1 MKNLILILQMRLSD
15 LNRLIFYFF
24 IFLSLSHLKA
34 EEAVDIWK
42 KDNSNNQIE
51 KNQNTRE
58 KIESPLINKNTITSN
73 RIITEQE
80 SIQKDDELLY
90 GIWDPDKYNFELSMW
105 SNTDGKNIEKTI
117 SRINKL
123 NLSETAENIF
133 LNTIFSY
140 SYSPANISDESF
152 LNIKINWLIENKKD
166 KLIEEFLKKND
177 DFPNKTKIIQYLV
190 DRNISNANIKL
201 GCEKVNFIG
210 KEIKDPY
217 LEKFKIYCLVFNN
230 KKNQAQLLHDILK
243 EQKQSDKFF
252 DNAIN
257 SLLGVSENKNKKIK
271 DDNLLNFYLS
281 SVTFPNFKY
290 EPSNKT
296 KKSIWEYMN
305 SANLIVIEDIEDKEK
320 IKNIETAANSNRIDK
335 NKVFKIYKQIPFDLN
350 TLINAQNIYQS
361 LDKIDARALI
371 YQKYLLSDNIK
382 NKLEL
387 LFLLKD
393 LFQKENLSN
402 IYTNF
407 LSDKLSEFDK
417 DDIPKEYANV
427 IDRNII
433 TDKSLT
439 KRKIKFDDKVLHRSK
454 LIRYFYE
461 KDYPIKKTQKELDGI
476 YKKIKRNR
484 NYFFSAKDIAVLESL
499 ESDGVKIPKD
509 IEHKKL
515 SKNYNVPDGLIDL
528 VNNGQKGFL
537 ALKIVEI
544 IGEDEVNNLDP
555 ETIYFITNLLNKL
568 NLKEFRNEILGVA
581 LPLRI

>member
-1 MKNLILILQMRLSD
+1 MRLSD
-15 LNRLIFYFF
+15 LNRIIFYFL
-24 IFLSLSHLKA
+24 IFLNFGILKA
-34 EEAVDIWK
+34 EDTVDIWK
-42 KDNSNNQIE
+42 KNNS
-51 KNQNTRE
+51 KNEINETQKPQE
-58 KIESPLINKNTITSN
+58 KIESPLINKNTITTNS
-73 RIITEQE
+73 IITEQE
-80 SIQKDDELLY
+80 TTQEDDQLLY

-105 SNTDGKNIEKTI
+105 SDTDGKNIQKTI
-117 SRINKL
+117 SRISKL
-123 NLSETAENIF
+123 DLSETAENIF

-140 SYSPANISDESF
+140 SYSPTNISDESF
-152 LNIKINWLIENKKD
+152 LDMKINWLIENKKD
-166 KLIEEFLKKND
+166 DLIEEFLRKNN
-177 DFPNKTKIIQYLV
+177 DFPNKAKIIQYLV

-243 EQKQSDKFF
+243 EQNQSDKFF

-257 SLLGVSENKNKKIK
+257 SLLGVSEIKNKKIK

-290 EPSNKT
+290 EPNNKT

-320 IKNIETAANSNRIDK
+320 IKNIEIAANSNRIDK
-335 NKVFKIYKQIPFDLN
+335 DQVFKIYKQIPFDLN
-350 TLINAQNIYQS
+350 TLINAQNVYQS
-361 LDKIDARALI
+361 LDKIDARALL
-371 YQKYLLSDNIK
+371 YQKYLLSDNTK
-382 NKLEL
+382 NKLDL

-393 LFQKENLSN
+393 LFKKENLSN
-402 IYTNF
+402 IYTKF
-407 LSDKLSEFDK
+407 LSDKLMELDK
-417 DDIPKEYANV
+417 EEIPKEYVNA

-433 TDKSLT
+433 LDDSLT

-461 KDYPIKKTQKELDGI
+461 RDYPIKKTQKELDGI
-476 YKKIKRNR
+476 YKKIKRNK

-499 ESDGVKIPKD
+499 EVDGVKIPKD

-515 SKNYNVPDGLIDL
+515 SKSYNVPDGLEDL
-528 VNNGQKGFL
+528 ANNGQKGFL

-544 IGEDEVNNLDP
+544 IGEDEVSNLDP
-555 ETIYFITNLLNKL
+555 ETIYFITNLLNRL
-568 NLKEFRNEILGVA
+568 NLKEFRNEILGAA